1 MFKEFLFFKFE
12 LLRKYKSLKFGFIW
26 LSLCKQIKTEIFE
39 RIIPLVGRVWV

>member
-12 LLRKYKSLKFGFIW
+12 LLRKYKTLKFGFNK
-26 LSLCKQIKTEIFE
+26 LVLCKQIKTEIFE